1 MCVRAMY
8 AFPVPSFLP
17 FLHVGLFI
25 AHVCQLIA
33 LLRPVQLLLN
43 SFTTRGK
50 EALIVSR

>member
-1 MCVRAMY
+1 MCARAMY
-8 AFPVPSFLP
+8 AFRFLPSFHSMWDYL
-17 FLHVGLFI
+17 LRMYV
-25 AHVCQLIA
+25 QLIA